1 MGKVLSKTTVPIKW
15 EKNDKTHWVSKAN
28 VGKSSYWWLK
38 EDRMK
43 ILNKIS
49 FLITLK

>member
-1 MGKVLSKTTVPIKW
+1 MGKVLSKIIVLIKW
-15 EKNDKTHWVSKAN
+15 EKNDKIYWVSKVN
-28 VGKSSYWWLK
+28 VGKSLYWWFK

-49 FLITLK
+49 FFIILK